1 LKIFKMAKI
10 LFRIWGGRICGKEL
24 SLGHVFCCIN
34 LGRKY
39 DNWSVLLVENI
50 IRE

>member
-1 LKIFKMAKI
+1 MAKI
-10 LFRIWGGRICGKEL
+10 LFRIWVVEFVEKEL
-24 SLGHVFCCIN
+24 RLGHVFCCIN
-34 LGRKY
+34 LGTKY